1 MAPGAFYFDDRNS
14 TVKTFEHVA
23 RFCETVTI
31 VVTACKATRAG
42 HFEATTHR
50 LLPSMLYR
58 TGSPPYVFVAA
69 IWRAWDTR
77 TRPIGD

>member
-1 MAPGAFYFDDRNS
+1 MRENLDCEDL
-14 TVKTFEHVA
+14 VDVA

-77 TRPIGD
+77 ALDRSIGN